1 MLGVRV
7 PPGLPLSQIIWIGA
21 DKPMIAKISK
31 FLADVKAELKKVTW
45 PTRKDTYASSLVV
58 IVLVLV
64 SAVYLG
70 GVDLILSRL
79 VRMILG

>member
-1 MLGVRV
+1 
-7 PPGLPLSQIIWIGA
+7 
-21 DKPMIAKISK
+21 MIAKTNE
-31 FLADVKAELKKVTW
+31 FLANVKAELKKVTW

-70 GVDLILSRL
+70 GVDLIPSRL
-79 VRMILG
+79 IRMILG